1 MDQISLTEVIVFSV
15 HPYSNFWL
23 NFIDKE
29 KRQAN
34 TLEHKFYISL
44 LIDQEMKQNRKLDRK
59 VNNQKERTEKLGLNS
74 STSLFY
80 ITVPS
85 REEIASY
92 FFDTRYFISYGNTNR
107 VQCLHIRKNSLSTS
121 TALKG
126 IELFH

>member
-34 TLEHKFYISL
+34 TLEHIFYFSL

-74 STSLFY
+74 FTSLFY

-92 FFDTRYFISYGNTNR
+92 FFLTLDILLVTEIQTEFSVFILGRT
-107 VQCLHIRKNSLSTS
+107 VFQHLPP
-121 TALKG
+121 
-126 IELFH
+126 

>member
-34 TLEHKFYISL
+34 TLEHIFYFSL

-74 STSLFY
+74 FTSLSY

-92 FFDTRYFISYGNTNR
+92 FFLTLDILLVTEIQTEFSVFILGRT
-107 VQCLHIRKNSLSTS
+107 VFQHLPP
-121 TALKG
+121 
-126 IELFH
+126 

>member
-34 TLEHKFYISL
+34 TLEHIFYISL

-59 VNNQKERTEKLGLNS
+59 VNNQKEQTEKLGLNS

-80 ITVPS
+80 ITMP
-85 REEIASY
+85 RQHASY
-92 FFDTRYFISYGNTNR
+92 FFLTLDILLVTEIQTEFSVFILGRT
-107 VQCLHIRKNSLSTS
+107 VFQHLPP
-121 TALKG
+121 
-126 IELFH
+126 

>member
-34 TLEHKFYISL
+34 TLEHIFYISL

-59 VNNQKERTEKLGLNS
+59 VNNQKEQTEKLGLNS
-74 STSLFY
+74 FTSLFY
-80 ITVPS
+80 ITVP
-85 REEIASY
+85 RQHASY
-92 FFDTRYFISYGNTNR
+92 FFLTLDILLVTEIQTEFSVFILGRT
-107 VQCLHIRKNSLSTS
+107 VFQHLPP
-121 TALKG
+121 
-126 IELFH
+126 

>member
-1 MDQISLTEVIVFSV
+1 MTEVIVFSV

-44 LIDQEMKQNRKLDRK
+44 WIDQEMKQNRKLDRK
-59 VNNQKERTEKLGLNS
+59 VNNQKEQTEKLGLNS
-74 STSLFY
+74 FTSLFY

-92 FFDTRYFISYGNTNR
+92 FFLTLDILLVTEIQTEFSVFILGRT
-107 VQCLHIRKNSLSTS
+107 VFQHLLP
-121 TALKG
+121 
-126 IELFH
+126 

>member
-1 MDQISLTEVIVFSV
+1 MIVFSV

-44 LIDQEMKQNRKLDRK
+44 LKMKQNRKLDRK
-59 VNNQKERTEKLGLNS
+59 VNNQKEQTEKLGLNS
-74 STSLFY
+74 FTSLFY

-92 FFDTRYFISYGNTNR
+92 FFLTLDILLVTEIQTVSSY
-107 VQCLHIRKNSLSTS
+107 
-121 TALKG
+121 
-126 IELFH
+126 

>member
-1 MDQISLTEVIVFSV
+1 MTEVIVFSV

-23 NFIDKE
+23 NIIDKE

-74 STSLFY
+74 STLLFY

>member
-34 TLEHKFYISL
+34 TLEHIFYFSL

-74 STSLFY
+74 FTSLFY

-92 FFDTRYFISYGNTNR
+92 FFLTLDILLVTEIQTEFSVFILGRT
-107 VQCLHIRKNSLSTS
+107 VFQHLLP
-121 TALKG
+121 
-126 IELFH
+126 

>member
-1 MDQISLTEVIVFSV
+1 MTEVIVFSV

-44 LIDQEMKQNRKLDRK
+44 WIDQEMKQNRKLDRK
-59 VNNQKERTEKLGLNS
+59 VNNQKEQTEKLGLNS
-74 STSLFY
+74 LTSLFY

-92 FFDTRYFISYGNTNR
+92 FFLTLDILLVTEIQTEFSVFILGRT
-107 VQCLHIRKNSLSTS
+107 VFQHLLP
-121 TALKG
+121 
-126 IELFH
+126 